1 MRCGENLHM
10 RLPALAMALVLA
22 TNAFGQPKAESTPGD
37 TGSDLLR
44 TKLET
49 RIRDI
54 ADKFD
59 GVMGVAIL
67 DRPMAGFFRLT
78 PIAFFRLRAQSKSRS
93 SWSCIVR
100 TRRRAQARKG
110 KRD

>member
-1 MRCGENLHM
+1 MT
-10 RLPALAMALVLA
+10 LVLA
-22 TNAFGQPKAESTPGD
+22 TNAFGQPKPESTSGD

-44 TKLET
+44 KKLET

-67 DRPMAGFFRLT
+67 DLT
-78 PIAFFRLRAQSKSRS
+78 DGRIFSLNADRVFRLRAQSKSRS

-100 TRRRAQARKG
+100 TRRHARARKG